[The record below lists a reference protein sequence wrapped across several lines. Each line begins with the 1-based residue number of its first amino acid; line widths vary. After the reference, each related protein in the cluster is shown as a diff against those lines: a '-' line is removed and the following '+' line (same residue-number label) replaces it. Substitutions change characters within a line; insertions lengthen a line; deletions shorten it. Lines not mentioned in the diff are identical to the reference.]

1 MLKFWKSTWIALK
14 LKHPKILQKYVYD
27 MCVCSKPI
35 FYTKNTNGTSKA
47 YCYFAFSR
55 SNSERFF
62 KKNQFKRYVDFN
74 KSSYSVFT
82 FCFFL
87 FLLSYKSFFSI
98 MNVLNVLFQ
107 TLPWALKSLINVGA
121 KVSLVFQIVMLC
133 KVCCKFIGE
142 YRNLFWHVLRQMTLI
157 KREGMTTNFWLLQC
171 AIYVWPP

>member
-27 MCVCSKPI
+27 MCLCSKPI
-35 FYTKNTNGTSKA
+35 FYTKNTVPARHIVNLHFQEVILKV
-47 YCYFAFSR
+47 FQ
-55 SNSERFF
+55 
-62 KKNQFKRYVDFN
+62 KNQFKRYVDFN

-121 KVSLVFQIVMLC
+121 KVSLVLQIVMLMQSM
-133 KVCCKFIGE
+133 
-142 YRNLFWHVLRQMTLI
+142 R
-157 KREGMTTNFWLLQC
+157 
-171 AIYVWPP
+171 